1 LVFFGLYLL
10 TARQKGIRFHNTS
23 DNDVRQRCHGN
34 LSVYSEKESALL
46 VINPN
51 PCFDRTL
58 LLEHFV
64 AGAVM
69 RGESAEVTA
78 GGKGINVA
86 RVARVFGQKATLALL
101 IGAQDE
107 ALYTKLLKEEGADFV
122 AATHPG
128 IVRVATLIFEKGKA
142 ASTIINERGST
153 ISKEDWSQYV
163 QLIAQNISRGELV
176 ASMGSFP
183 NGVSEENIV
192 ELVSVIHSVGGKI
205 LMDSSPEFLEYAIQ
219 AGVDIVHPNL
229 DEAEAMLHSK
239 NANIFTGDNSRAVER
254 AEKAAVELVALG
266 PEVAFV
272 TAGEVGVAV
281 ATKERVDFI
290 HGVKINLVSAIGAG
304 DSFVAGVLVKHS
316 ESLANNQSVD
326 WKYLAAFGTATA
338 AASCEHIRSGRV
350 DVNRVAELFRQIEK
364 NLSEVVR

>member
-1 LVFFGLYLL
+1 MTVKF
-10 TARQKGIRFHNTS
+10 KGNS
-23 DNDVRQRCHGN
+23 G
-34 LSVYSEKESALL
+34 KESAML

-58 LLEHFV
+58 LLAHFL

-86 RVARVFGQKATLALL
+86 RVARAFNQKATLALL

-107 ALYTKLLKEEGADFV
+107 AQYTKLLKEEGADFIE
-122 AATHPG
+122 ATHPG
-128 IVRVATLIFEKGKA
+128 IVRVTTLIFEKGSA
-142 ASTIINERGST
+142 ASTVINERGST
-153 ISKEDWSQYV
+153 ISKEDWSKYV
-163 QLIAQNISRGELV
+163 QLIAKNISHGELV
-176 ASMGSFP
+176 ALMGSFP
-183 NGVSEENIV
+183 NGVSKENIV

-205 LMDSSPEFLEYAIQ
+205 LIDSSPEFLEFAIQ

-229 DEAEAMLHSK
+229 DEAEALLHGT
-239 NANIFTGDNSRAVER
+239 NANVFTGDNSHAVER
-254 AEKAAVELVALG
+254 AEKAASELVARG
-266 PEVAFV
+266 PEVALV

-290 HGVKINLVSAIGAG
+290 HGVKINLVSAVGAG
-304 DSFVAGVLVKHS
+304 DSFVAGVLLKHR
-316 ESLANNQSVD
+316 EALANNQSVD

-338 AASCEHIRSGRV
+338 AASCEQLRSGGV
-350 DVNRVAELFRQIEK
+350 DVNRVAELFAQIEK
-364 NLSEVVR
+364 NL